1 MNGLRRGRVFLSGVL
16 AGMSVSLG
24 GTVFLSVEDRLVGSV
39 LFTVGLFTICVFGLH
54 LFTGKVC
61 YVFERDLDYA
71 LDLPFIWLGN
81 LAGTWLSAQAALLTR
96 IGPALAERA
105 AVLCR
110 TKLGDTL
117 GSVFVLA
124 VFCNLLIYIAV
135 EGFNHAPHDLG
146 RYLAL
151 FFGVVVFIQC
161 GFEHCV
167 ANMYYFTVAGAWSG
181 RALVCL
187 LVTTLGNAVGGIL
200 FATAR
205 RLSREKA

>member
-1 MNGLRRGRVFLSGVL
+1 MDRLRRGRVFLSGVL
-16 AGMSVSLG
+16 AGVCVSLG
-24 GTVFLSVEDRLVGSV
+24 GTVFLSVEDKLAGSV
-39 LFTVGLFTICVFGLH
+39 LFTVGLFTICIFGLH

-61 YVFERDLDYA
+61 YVFERDRDYA
-71 LDLPFIWLGN
+71 LDLPVIWLGN

-105 AVLCR
+105 DALCR
-110 TKLGDTL
+110 TKLGDTV

-135 EGFNHAPHDLG
+135 EGFNQAPHELG

-151 FFGVVVFIQC
+151 FFGVVVFILC

-167 ANMYYFTVAGAWSG
+167 ANMYYFTVAGVWSG
-181 RALVCL
+181 RTLGYL
-187 LVTTLGNAVGGIL
+187 LVMTLGNAVGGVL
-200 FATAR
+200 FPTAR
-205 RLSREKA
+205 RLSRGKT

>member
-24 GTVFLSVEDRLVGSV
+24 GTVFLSVENKLAGSV
-39 LFTVGLFTICVFGLH
+39 LFPVGLFTICVFGLH

-105 AVLCR
+105 AALCR
-110 TKLGDTL
+110 TKLEDSL

-151 FFGVVVFIQC
+151 FFGVVVFILC

-181 RALVCL
+181 RTLVCL

-205 RLSREKA
+205 RLSREKT